1 MNIPQEWTMARTKA
15 GRVEVE
21 RRETERGKAITELKL
36 VNDALGFVEIADD
49 LSMNQIKITT
59 AKQRTML
66 NVLIKKLEENQMPKR
81 TLECGAT
88 VEEDAKNKLALPDR
102 C

>member
-1 MNIPQEWTMARTKA
+1 MDIPLHWTMARTKA

-21 RRETERGKAITELKL
+21 RRESERSKVITELKL
-36 VNDALGFVEIADD
+36 INDAFGFVEMADD
-49 LSMNQIKITT
+49 LSVNQTKITV

-66 NVLIKKLEENQMPKR
+66 KVMIQKLEENQMPKR
-81 TLECGAT
+81 TLAMGAT

>member
-1 MNIPQEWTMARTKA
+1 MARTKA

-21 RRETERGKAITELKL
+21 RRESERSKVITELKL
-36 VNDALGFVEIADD
+36 INDAFGFVEMADD
-49 LSMNQIKITT
+49 LSVNQTKITV

-66 NVLIKKLEENQMPKR
+66 KVMIQKLEENQMPKR
-81 TLECGAT
+81 TLECGAG

>member
-1 MNIPQEWTMARTKA
+1 MARTKA

-21 RRETERGKAITELKL
+21 RRESERSKVITELKL
-36 VNDALGFVEIADD
+36 INDAFGFVEMADD

-81 TLECGAT
+81 TLECGAG

>member
-1 MNIPQEWTMARTKA
+1 MDIPLHWTMARTKA

-21 RRETERGKAITELKL
+21 RRESERSKVITELKL
-36 VNDALGFVEIADD
+36 INDAFGFVEMADD
-49 LSMNQIKITT
+49 LSVNQTKITV

-66 NVLIKKLEENQMPKR
+66 KVMIQKLEENQMPKR
-81 TLECGAT
+81 TLECGAG

>member
-1 MNIPQEWTMARTKA
+1 MDIPLHWTMARTKA

-21 RRETERGKAITELKL
+21 RREAQRGTVITELKL
-36 VNDALGFVEIADD
+36 INDALGFVEMADD

-81 TLECGAT
+81 TLATGAT

>member
-1 MNIPQEWTMARTKA
+1 MEIPLHWTMARTKA

-21 RRETERGKAITELKL
+21 RRESERSKVITELKL
-36 VNDALGFVEIADD
+36 INDAFGFVEMADD
-49 LSMNQIKITT
+49 LSVNQTKITV

-66 NVLIKKLEENQMPKR
+66 KVMIQKLEENQMPKR
-81 TLECGAT
+81 TLECGAG

>member
-1 MNIPQEWTMARTKA
+1 MDIPLHWTMARTKA

-21 RRETERGKAITELKL
+21 RREAQRGTVITELKL
-36 VNDALGFVEIADD
+36 INDALGFVEMADD

-81 TLECGAT
+81 TLECGAG